1 MLFFCTYTIEYDMK
15 YFGWDYM
22 SQREALDY
30 LFRVM
35 REENEA
41 FGNVTRKQI
50 YHKIRY
56 DGLRDCK
63 PGEILRKEENVR
75 LKNLKKMRSE
85 QVEIFFD
92 QEIENCMIPVQ
103 ERKKHRVF
111 SIVPKETRQSIDDPC
126 RLYFSVR
133 TGSYGKFYE
142 GIFHYITEHR
152 LNIQGMLSQYYQNDA
167 VVLIC
172 DQRDV
177 SKIFRYVQQEYS
189 DCLSEITPFIPSL
202 NGKGYIRGN
211 YDYMRE
217 MAGMIYTYIQ
227 FLKSKRISS
236 RYINVDYFYEFLK
249 RTAAQKSSVDPCISD
264 MFFAFEMIVLGTF
277 EKKKAKQ
284 FFY

>member
-1 MLFFCTYTIEYDMK
+1 
-15 YFGWDYM
+15 M

-30 LFRVM
+30 LFRVT
-35 REENEA
+35 REENET

-63 PGEILRKEENVR
+63 PGEVLRKEENVR
-75 LKNLKKMRSE
+75 LKN
-85 QVEIFFD
+85 
-92 QEIENCMIPVQ
+92 
-103 ERKKHRVF
+103 HRLF
-111 SIVPKETRQSIDDPC
+111 SIAPKETKQSIEDPC

-142 GIFHYITEHR
+142 GIFRYITEHR
-152 LNIQGMLSQYYQNDA
+152 LNAQGMLSQYYQNDA

-202 NGKGYIRGN
+202 NGIGYIRGN

-249 RTAAQKSSVDPCISD
+249 RIAAQKSSVDPCVSD

-277 EKKKAKQ
+277 EKKEAKQ

>member
-1 MLFFCTYTIEYDMK
+1 
-15 YFGWDYM
+15 M

-35 REENEA
+35 REENET

-111 SIVPKETRQSIDDPC
+111 SIVSKETMQSIDDPC

-133 TGSYGKFYE
+133 TGSYGEFYE
-142 GIFHYITEHR
+142 GIFRYITEHC

-177 SKIFRYVQQEYS
+177 SEISRYVQQEYS

-202 NGKGYIRGN
+202 NGIGYIRGN

-217 MAGMIYTYIQ
+217 IAGMIYTYIQ

-249 RTAAQKSSVDPCISD
+249 RIAAQKSSVDPCISD